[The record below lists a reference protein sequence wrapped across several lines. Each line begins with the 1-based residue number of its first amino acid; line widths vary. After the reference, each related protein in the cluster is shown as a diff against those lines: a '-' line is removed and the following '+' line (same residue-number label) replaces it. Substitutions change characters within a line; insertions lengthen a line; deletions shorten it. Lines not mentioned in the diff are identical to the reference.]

1 MTNLAQWLDPDQA
14 YDGPVDH
21 DATDLEA
28 LAQFWT
34 AAEANDRAA
43 MRSLWPQFRGRVPNQ
58 LAADI
63 IDDIEAR
70 GTIR

>member
-1 MTNLAQWLDPDQA
+1 MTHLAQWLDPDQA

-21 DATDLEA
+21 DATDLKA

-34 AAEANDRAA
+34 AAEAHDRAA
-43 MRSLWPQFRGRVPNQ
+43 MRSLWPQFRGLVPNQ

>member
-1 MTNLAQWLDPDQA
+1 MTHLAQWLDPDQA

-21 DATDLEA
+21 DVSDLEA

-34 AAEANDRAA
+34 AAEANDRTA
-43 MRSLWPQFRGRVPNQ
+43 MRQRWPHYRGLVPNQ
-58 LAADI
+58 LAAKI